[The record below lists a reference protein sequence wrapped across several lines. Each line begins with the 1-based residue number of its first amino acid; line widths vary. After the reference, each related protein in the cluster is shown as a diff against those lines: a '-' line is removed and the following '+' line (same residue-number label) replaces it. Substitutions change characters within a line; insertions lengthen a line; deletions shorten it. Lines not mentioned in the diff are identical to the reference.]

1 MTSARPVSV
10 GIRRGFLI
18 GAALF
23 ATVGLVVGLV
33 TRMTGGSSRN
43 ALCAG
48 LLWPERVGI
57 VGVSQPMPSD

>member
-23 ATVGLVVGLV
+23 ATVGLVVVLV
-33 TRMTGGSSRN
+33 TRMYRQIVTQRAVRGSSV
-43 ALCAG
+43 A
-48 LLWPERVGI
+48 
-57 VGVSQPMPSD
+57 